1 MRKNAPP
8 KHRIYI
14 SPSRVFNDGV
24 VSMTQFSLDL
34 SPRRRPAS
42 SSSRSTTHLDAQF
55 RVLRRAV
62 GRVLTLARERRVVVV
77 LARHHPQHGFHG
89 VQGAVVEQFLG
100 RFYASVQHV
109 PQPVDPRDLQLCDD

>member
-1 MRKNAPP
+1 MRKNPP
-8 KHRIYI
+8 KLRIYLRPGF
-14 SPSRVFNDGV
+14 SDGV
-24 VSMTQFSLDL
+24 APMTQISLDL
-34 SPRRRPAS
+34 SPPPHVP
-42 SSSRSTTHLDAQF
+42 STTHLDAQF

-109 PQPVDPRDLQLCDD
+109 PQPVDPRDLQSCDD

>member
-1 MRKNAPP
+1 MDWRKKCAKSSPEY
-8 KHRIYI
+8 IYI
-14 SPSRVFNDGV
+14 SSCRVFNGWPDDDPV
-24 VSMTQFSLDL
+24 FRCL
-34 SPRRRPAS
+34 PC
-42 SSSRSTTHLDAQF
+42 STTHLDAQF

-89 VQGAVVEQFLG
+89 VQRAVVEQFLG

-109 PQPVDPRDLQLCDD
+109 PKPVDPRDLQSDDD